1 MHSRLGSVVV
11 RVVWMGF
18 VVAGCGAPGEERLD
32 AQRSAALVAP
42 GYRQEAEL
50 FGDAGDAPD
59 GIGRTVAISGDTVAA
74 AAPYG
79 TSSPVHLFRR
89 IHRNW
94 VMEARLVHPGGLRE
108 IGFGVSLAL
117 DGRALLVG
125 APGEGDGGVVHV
137 YSRRA
142 GRWTPV
148 QRIEGPG
155 GSGGRFGQALALR
168 DGTAIVGAPSEG
180 GHGAA
185 YVLVRSGGEFRMAA
199 RLLSSAPMEDDAFG
213 TSVAMDGD
221 TIVVGAPNLGP
232 VPTEP
237 GRGAIHVFR
246 GSGPLWTEE
255 AVLFPADA
263 QAGHAAGS
271 SVAVSGD
278 LVVAG
283 NDLFLPVAHVFRRT
297 AAGWVEEAELS
308 GVGSEPTGIFGH
320 QVAVSGDL
328 VVVGAP
334 WDRHQTTSLAGQAFL
349 FRWNGGAWTQSELLD
364 SDDPRTEA
372 EGFGHAV
379 AIDGRTVVVG
389 APRDDENGMDSG
401 AAYVFRIR

>member
-1 MHSRLGSVVV
+1 MHSRFRSVVV
-11 RVVWMGF
+11 RVACAGLVLG
-18 VVAGCGAPGEERLD
+18 GCGAPGEEEGLD
-32 AQRSAALVAP
+32 ARSAAALVAP

-59 GIGRTVAISGDTVAA
+59 GIGRTVAISGDTIAA

-79 TSSPVHLFRR
+79 ASSPVYLFRR
-89 IHRNW
+89 AGRSW
-94 VMEARLVHPGGLRE
+94 VPEARLVHPDGLPGV
-108 IGFGVSLAL
+108 GFGVSLAL
-117 DGRALLVG
+117 DGHLLLVG

-142 GRWTPV
+142 GQWTLV

-155 GSGGRFGQALALR
+155 GQFGQALALR
-168 DGTAIVGAPSEG
+168 GDTAVVGAPSEG

-185 YVLVRSGGEFRMAA
+185 YVLVRSRGEFRMAA
-199 RLLSSAPMEDDAFG
+199 RLVSSAQMDNDAFG

-221 TIVVGAPNLGP
+221 TLVVGAPNLGP

-246 GSGPLWTEE
+246 GSGALWTEE

-297 AAGWVEEAELS
+297 AASWVEEAELF
-308 GVGSEPTGIFGH
+308 GVGSESTGIFGH
-320 QVAVSGDL
+320 SVAVSGDL

-334 WDRHQTTSLAGQAFL
+334 WDRHQTTPVAGQAFL
-349 FRWNGGAWTQSELLD
+349 FRRTGNAWVQSELLD
-364 SDDPRTEA
+364 SDDARTEA

-389 APRDDENGMDSG
+389 APKDDENGIDSG
-401 AAYVFRIR
+401 AAYVFRVR

>member
-11 RVVWMGF
+11 RLAWTGLVLG
-18 VVAGCGAPGEERLD
+18 GCGAPGEEGLG
-32 AQRSAALVAP
+32 AKSSAALVVAP
-42 GYRQEAEL
+42 DYRQEAEL
-50 FGDAGDAPD
+50 WGDAGDAPD
-59 GIGRTVAISGDTVAA
+59 GIGRTVVISGDTIAA
-74 AAPYG
+74 AAPYS
-79 TSSPVHLFRR
+79 TSSPVHLFQRVNR
-89 IHRNW
+89 SW
-94 VMEARLVHPGGLRE
+94 VMEARLVHPDGLSG

-117 DGRALLVG
+117 DGRVLLVG
-125 APGEGDGGVVHV
+125 APGEGDGGVVYV

-142 GRWTPV
+142 GLWTLV

-155 GSGGRFGQALALR
+155 GQFGRAVALR
-168 DGTAIVGAPSEG
+168 GDTAVVGAPSED

-185 YVLVRSGGEFRMAA
+185 YVLVRCRGRFRMAA
-199 RLLSSAPMEDDAFG
+199 RLVSSAPMDDDAFG

-221 TIVVGAPNLGP
+221 TMVVGAPNLGP

-246 GSGPLWTEE
+246 GSGALWTEE

-278 LVVAG
+278 LIVAG
-283 NDLFLPVAHVFRRT
+283 NDLFLPVAHVFRRS

-320 QVAVSGDL
+320 SVAVSGDL

-334 WDRHQTTSLAGQAFL
+334 WDRHQTTPVAGQAFL
-349 FRWNGGAWTQSELLD
+349 FRWTGSAWTQSELLD
-364 SDDPRTEA
+364 SDDARTEA

-389 APRDDENGMDSG
+389 APKDDENGIDSG